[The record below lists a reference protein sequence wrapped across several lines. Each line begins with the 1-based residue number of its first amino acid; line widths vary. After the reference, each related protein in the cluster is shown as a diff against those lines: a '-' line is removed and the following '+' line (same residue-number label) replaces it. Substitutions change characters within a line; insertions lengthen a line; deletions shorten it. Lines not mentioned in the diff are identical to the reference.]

1 MADDRNMYTI
11 KEDGGIGTVK
21 VADEVVAIIAG
32 LAATEVRGVAHL
44 AGNITN
50 DMVARVGVKKLSHSV
65 RVEVLENMVTIDLAL
80 EVDLGCSIPEV
91 SLQVQE
97 KVKNAVE
104 NMTGM
109 KVTDVNIQ
117 IAGVKMS
124 EE

>member
-1 MADDRNMYTI
+1 MAEDRNMYTI

>member
-1 MADDRNMYTI
+1 MAEDRNMYTI

-21 VADEVVAIIAG
+21 VADEVVAIMAG

>member
-1 MADDRNMYTI
+1 
-11 KEDGGIGTVK
+11 
-21 VADEVVAIIAG
+21 
-32 LAATEVRGVAHL
+32 
-44 AGNITN
+44 
-50 DMVARVGVKKLSHSV
+50 
-65 RVEVLENMVTIDLAL
+65 MVTIDLAL

>member
-1 MADDRNMYTI
+1 MAEDSNMYTI

>member
-1 MADDRNMYTI
+1 MAEDRNMYTI

-32 LAATEVRGVAHL
+32 LAATEIRGVAHL

>member
-1 MADDRNMYTI
+1 
-11 KEDGGIGTVK
+11 
-21 VADEVVAIIAG
+21 
-32 LAATEVRGVAHL
+32 
-44 AGNITN
+44 
-50 DMVARVGVKKLSHSV
+50 MVARVGVKKLSHSV

>member
-1 MADDRNMYTI
+1 MAEDRNMYTI
-11 KEDGGIGTVK
+11 KEDGDIGTVK

>member
-1 MADDRNMYTI
+1 MAEDRNMYTI
-11 KEDGGIGTVK
+11 KEDGDIGTVK

-50 DMVARVGVKKLSHSV
+50 ALVARVGVKKLSHSV

>member
-1 MADDRNMYTI
+1 MAEDRNMYTI

-65 RVEVLENMVTIDLAL
+65 RVEALENMVTIDLAL

>member
-1 MADDRNMYTI
+1 MAEDRNMYTI
-11 KEDGGIGTVK
+11 KEDGDIGTVK

-32 LAATEVRGVAHL
+32 LVATEVRGVAHL

-50 DMVARVGVKKLSHSV
+50 DMVARVGVNKLSRSV